1 MPESQSVLITGA
13 SSGLGAALAT
23 ELAAP
28 GVTLHLS
35 GRDPD
40 RLRGTTAACEARSAV
55 VHPKV
60 LDVQNESSMEAWVTG
75 ARRLDLVI
83 ANAGVSAGTGH
94 HEPESPGQT
103 RTIFATN
110 LTGVLNTVLPAMQVM
125 QTQLPGTNGLK
136 GRIAVIASIAAF
148 VPAPGAPAYC
158 ASKSAADAW
167 VVGTRPAAR
176 MRGIVMTSV
185 CPGYVRTAMTARNQ
199 FPMPGLMD
207 ADRAARIILRGI
219 RRGRARIVFP
229 WWMGLGARIGGLLPA
244 DLLGRLLATQTGKAP
259 DPTL

>member
-1 MPESQSVLITGA
+1 
-13 SSGLGAALAT
+13 
-23 ELAAP
+23 
-28 GVTLHLS
+28 
-35 GRDPD
+35 
-40 RLRGTTAACEARSAV
+40 
-55 VHPKV
+55 
-60 LDVQNESSMEAWVTG
+60 
-75 ARRLDLVI
+75 
-83 ANAGVSAGTGH
+83 
-94 HEPESPGQT
+94 
-103 RTIFATN
+103 
-110 LTGVLNTVLPAMQVM
+110 VM
-125 QTQLPGTNGLK
+125 QTQPPGTNGLK

-158 ASKSAADAW
+158 ASKSAVDAW
-167 VVGTRPAAR
+167 VVGTRPVAR

-219 RRGRARIVFP
+219 RRGRARITFP

-259 DPTL
+259 DRTL